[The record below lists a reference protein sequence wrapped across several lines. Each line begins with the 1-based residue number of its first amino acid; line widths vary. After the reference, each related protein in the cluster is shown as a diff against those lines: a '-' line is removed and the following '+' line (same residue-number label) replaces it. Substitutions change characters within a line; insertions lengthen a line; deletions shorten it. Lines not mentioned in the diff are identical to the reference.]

1 MNTLL
6 ENMSNTHSLVNR
18 LKDWETALFLYEDLK
33 NAGLQLTDIM
43 ISLLSAVGK
52 SGKLDRLHKVHLRI
66 VKCVHD
72 IVSCLLDMKLGSLTC
87 HKSEAKSKSV
97 CVPV

>member
-1 MNTLL
+1 
-6 ENMSNTHSLVNR
+6 MSNTHSLANR

-43 ISLLSAVGK
+43 VTSLLSAVGK

-66 VKCVHD
+66 VKCVHGS
-72 IVSCLLDMKLGSLTC
+72 VSCLLDMMLGSLTC
-87 HKSEAKSKSV
+87 HKSEAESKSV